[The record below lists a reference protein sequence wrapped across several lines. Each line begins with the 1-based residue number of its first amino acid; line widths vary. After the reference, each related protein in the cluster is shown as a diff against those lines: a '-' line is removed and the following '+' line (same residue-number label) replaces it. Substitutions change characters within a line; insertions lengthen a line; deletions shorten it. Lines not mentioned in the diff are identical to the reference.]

1 MNIDAEVARHA
12 QQRFLRGLLCT
23 SVAEALSSGLRTFE
37 QWNACL
43 DSARVHLRRVDAN
56 HRRRRIPTKPDSV
69 ACRALRVLA
78 ADGRPRTAE
87 DLARTLEAHPDVI
100 RRALKK
106 YKSSGVCQA
115 EDAYNRDHPRAF
127 AITRQGLQL
136 LERFGVVTP

>member
-1 MNIDAEVARHA
+1 MNIDAEVARQA
-12 QQRFLRGLLCT
+12 QQRFLRGLVCD
-23 SVAEALSSGLRTFE
+23 SVDEALTSGVRTLE

-69 ACRALRVLA
+69 ACRALRALA
-78 ADGRPRTAE
+78 DAGRPRTAE

-106 YKSSGVCQA
+106 YKSNGVCEA
-115 EDAYNRDHPRAF
+115 EDTYNRDHPRAF
-127 AITRQGLQL
+127 AITPHGMQL
-136 LERFGVVTP
+136 LKQLPVMTP